1 MKKAILFT
9 LFSTAIIFN
18 IEAQTVIK
26 LWDIYPPDG
35 SAKQESLEPSA
46 TNPEITIY
54 LPDSYANKRKAV
66 IICPGGGYSHL
77 AIDHE
82 GLQVARWLN
91 EQGYAG
97 IVLKYR
103 LPNKKYKTIPLEDV
117 QNTFRYVRSKAK
129 EWNINQVGVAGSSAG
144 GHLAATAST
153 LYKDNITRPDF
164 TILFYPV
171 ITTDKE
177 FRHGGSCTNLL
188 GENPPVTD
196 LYIYSP
202 EKQVNAQTPPAI
214 LLLSDDDKGV
224 LPQNSILYY
233 QALKRN
239 NIPAAMYIFP
249 TGGHGWGM
257 KDSFKHRSEMLALL
271 KNWLDGQN

>member
-1 MKKAILFT
+1 MKRTVLLTLFSAAILFT
-9 LFSTAIIFN
+9 V
-18 IEAQTVIK
+18 EAQTIVK
-26 LWDIYPPDG
+26 LWDIYPPDESVKQASPDL
-35 SAKQESLEPSA
+35 SAA
-46 TNPEITIY
+46 NPEITVY
-54 LPDSYANKRKAV
+54 LPAASANKHKAV
-66 IICPGGGYSHL
+66 IICPGGGYGGL

-82 GLQVARWLN
+82 GHQAAKWLN

-129 EWNINQVGVAGSSAG
+129 EWNIDEVGVAGSSAG

-153 LYKDNITRPDF
+153 LYTDSITRPDF
-164 TILFYPV
+164 SILFYPV
-171 ITTDKE
+171 ITTDKA
-177 FRHGGSCTNLL
+177 FRHGGSFINLL
-188 GENPPVTD
+188 GENPSDAD
-196 LYIYSP
+196 LHRYSP

-224 LPQNSILYY
+224 LPENSILYY

-257 KDSFKHRSEMLALL
+257 KDTFKHKNEMLALL
-271 KNWLDGQN
+271 KSWLDGR

>member
-1 MKKAILFT
+1 MKKAILFMF
-9 LFSTAIIFN
+9 FSVVIMYN
-18 IEAQTVIK
+18 IDSQTVVK
-26 LWDIYPPDG
+26 LWDVYPPDENV
-35 SAKQESLEPSA
+35 KQESLDSSA
-46 TNPEITIY
+46 VNPEITVY
-54 LPDSYANKRKAV
+54 LPASSVNKRKAV

-82 GLQVARWLN
+82 GRQVAKWLN

-117 QNTFRYVRSKAK
+117 QNTFRYVRSKAE
-129 EWNINQVGVAGSSAG
+129 EWNIDQVGVAGSSAG

-171 ITTDKE
+171 ITANRE
-177 FRHGGSCTNLL
+177 SRHGGSYISLL
-188 GENPPVTD
+188 GEN
-196 LYIYSP
+196 
-202 EKQVNAQTPPAI
+202 PPAI
-214 LLLSDDDKGV
+214 LLLSDDDRGV
-224 LPQNSILYY
+224 LPENSILYY

-257 KDSFKHRSEMLALL
+257 RDTFKYQNEMRILL
-271 KNWLDGQN
+271 KNWLDGI